1 MKKLSK
7 IVALLL
13 AGALTM
19 LLFTA
24 CSGGGGGGSFGHR
37 DKDEEDRAFG
47 KFTSMTQASGLTV
60 NDENLQ
66 AVADGHLQ
74 KDLNSSVEIFGAKLV
89 GKVHV
94 EGEDQ
99 KELTITVTG
108 SYKYGYIVNTI
119 LNEIQDAVGKKRR
132 AADHGGDDQPF
143 AAALDQAV
151 EGKDAAL
158 VVVVG
163 LHGDQ
168 HVLDC
173 GHERHG
179 PDDERKCA
187 QDHVLTDGADAAVV
201 GDDGFHGVHGARA
214 DVAVD
219 DAERNEQHTGG
230 EGDGTVPALTLLV
243 LETCLQFVVCHVDSL
258 RHLISVGTEIFY
270 AVFIYKSSLAHR
282 GALDNNPQLGSI
294 RLRR

>member
-119 LNEIQDAVGKKRR
+119 LNEIQDAVGKKLPGTNV
-132 AADHGGDDQPF
+132 DVKSNGSWTNLG
-143 AAALDQAV
+143 
-151 EGKDAAL
+151 
-158 VVVVG
+158 VVV
-163 LHGDQ
+163 
-168 HVLDC
+168 
-173 GHERHG
+173 R
-179 PDDERKCA
+179 
-187 QDHVLTDGADAAVV
+187 TDGTHSYIAVAFKV
-201 GDDGFHGVHGARA
+201 
-214 DVAVD
+214 
-219 DAERNEQHTGG
+219 
-230 EGDGTVPALTLLV
+230 
-243 LETCLQFVVCHVDSL
+243 
-258 RHLISVGTEIFY
+258 
-270 AVFIYKSSLAHR
+270 K
-282 GALDNNPQLGSI
+282 NPNYNQNK
-294 RLRR
+294 